1 VFQRFTTFTSVTL
14 SLFVGTVILGK
25 YWIILASFSLVLLF
39 LLLK

>member
-25 YWIILASFSLVLLF
+25 YWIILVTSFVLIF
-39 LLLK
+39 LLK

>member
-25 YWIILASFSLVLLF
+25 YWIILVTSSLVLF

>member
-25 YWIILASFSLVLLF
+25 YWMIIFVKSSLVLF